1 MYRFAKLLLVWCF
14 SISEERKSNNET
26 FVYLFKYKKKRFL
39 ENLYKTFFG
48 TDVNECDLF
57 PCQNNGT
64 CINSLGSYT
73 CECETGWQGQ
83 DCHIGKSVVLVMLIM
98 QGCYHMQRWY
108 HALFIL
114 LLDVDECRSTPCAN
128 NGTCINNKGS
138 YTCVCKRGWTDLNC
152 DKGMDC
158 NV

>member
-1 MYRFAKLLLVWCF
+1 MCRFAKVLLVWCF
-14 SISEERKSNNET
+14 CISEERKSNNET

-83 DCHIGKSVVLVMLIM
+83 DCHIGKSGDLVMLIM
-98 QGCYHMQRWY
+98 QGCYHMQR
-108 HALFIL
+108 
-114 LLDVDECRSTPCAN
+114 
-128 NGTCINNKGS
+128 
-138 YTCVCKRGWTDLNC
+138 
-152 DKGMDC
+152 
-158 NV
+158 

>member
-1 MYRFAKLLLVWCF
+1 MYRFAKVLLVWCF
-14 SISEERKSNNET
+14 CISEERKSNNET
-26 FVYLFKYKKKRFL
+26 FVYLLKYLKKRFL

-98 QGCYHMQRWY
+98 QGCYHMQR
-108 HALFIL
+108 
-114 LLDVDECRSTPCAN
+114 
-128 NGTCINNKGS
+128 
-138 YTCVCKRGWTDLNC
+138 
-152 DKGMDC
+152 
-158 NV
+158 